1 MTAHRRAMLPALF
14 ALLAAGPTLRAQA
27 APAATPMKFAYIDSR
42 VILQQA
48 PGAAAAQDQFNK
60 ERAAIMANVQKMQD
74 SLQGMFAEYQKVQA
88 TLTADQKSAREK
100 ELTDKQT
107 EFQKRASELDD
118 KVQQRQFELV
128 QPIMNEIRDVLDK
141 IRAEDGYTFIFD
153 VGADGNPIVAA
164 DKNLDITQKVLARLK
179 PLPVTVQKTDTATG
193 PKKPTPA
200 GIKKPPPSP
209 IP

>member
-1 MTAHRRAMLPALF
+1 MTALRRAIWPALF
-14 ALLAAGPTLRAQA
+14 ALVAAGPGLRAQDA
-27 APAATPMKFAYIDSR
+27 PMKFAYIDSR
-42 VILQQA
+42 IILQQA

-74 SLQGMFAEYQKVQA
+74 SLQGMFEEYQKVQA
-88 TLTADQKSAREK
+88 TLTADQKQAREK
-100 ELTDKQT
+100 DLTAKQT

-179 PLPVTVQKTDTATG
+179 PLPVTVQKSDTSAAG
-193 PKKPTPA
+193 PKKPSPA
-200 GIKKPPPSP
+200 GIKKPPPSSMP
-209 IP
+209 